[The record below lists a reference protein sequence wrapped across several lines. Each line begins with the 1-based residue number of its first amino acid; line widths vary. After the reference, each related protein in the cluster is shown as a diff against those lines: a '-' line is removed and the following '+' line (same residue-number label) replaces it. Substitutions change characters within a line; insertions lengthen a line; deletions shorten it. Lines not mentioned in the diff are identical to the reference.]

1 MRDKYLDVSGY
12 SRLECASEASKICFN
27 QLSVIEIHS
36 PEILSKIS
44 KQFYYHHLVMCQH
57 VNKESDVIA

>member
-1 MRDKYLDVSGY
+1 MRDEYLDVSGY

-36 PEILSKIS
+36 PEILSKIT
-44 KQFYYHHLVMCQH
+44 KFYYHLVMCQH
-57 VNKESDVIA
+57 VNKECDVIA

>member
-12 SRLECASEASKICFN
+12 SRLKCASKASKICFN

-36 PEILSKIS
+36 PEILSKIT
-44 KQFYYHHLVMCQH
+44 KQFYYHLVMCQH
-57 VNKESDVIA
+57 VNKECDVIA